1 MKSFASL
8 FFIIH
13 VCLLSEFVKTWPQGF
28 RLAPNTRPVWSP
40 KMWGAWH
47 LGRQHTRIAL
57 TRVGGSGLGGK
68 TRVVERELFWQ
79 HPFSKEQCLLE
90 AWLTSA
96 LFLLCPSQLNQ
107 ASAGNNY
114 HDNCRAQGVTQSP
127 EWGGWSFWYQGHTKL
142 RTWRHSLKPCLYKF
156 SQR

>member
-47 LGRQHTRIAL
+47 LGRRHTRIAL

-68 TRVVERELFWQ
+68 TRVVERELF
-79 HPFSKEQCLLE
+79 
-90 AWLTSA
+90 
-96 LFLLCPSQLNQ
+96 
-107 ASAGNNY
+107 
-114 HDNCRAQGVTQSP
+114 
-127 EWGGWSFWYQGHTKL
+127 
-142 RTWRHSLKPCLYKF
+142 
-156 SQR
+156 